1 MMKKMTAR
9 ATFEEMLRT
18 VIREYRQTGM
28 LSAKGL
34 IANDLLSAMTRGVRT
49 FTMKL
54 MKEETGVPGVRI
66 YADGMEYSALEDS
79 LSPRAV
85 IT

>member
-18 VIREYRQTGM
+18 ALREYRQTGM

-34 IANDLLSAMTRGVRT
+34 IADDLLSAMTRGVRT
-49 FTMKL
+49 
-54 MKEETGVPGVRI
+54 
-66 YADGMEYSALEDS
+66 
-79 LSPRAV
+79 
-85 IT
+85 